1 MSLSVA
7 CTSDSQEQRLLKQ
20 RRKREIITFMFKW
33 IRLSRSGLPLSQG
46 ESLVCMLS
54 CIFSYTWNIS
64 REKIPGGY
72 FGVKRIG
79 MTSGNPTK
87 VP

>member
-20 RRKREIITFMFKW
+20 RRKGEIITFMFKW
-33 IRLSRSGLPLSQG
+33 IRLSRSGLPLLQG

-54 CIFSYTWNIS
+54 CIFFLYLEHIAGKNS
-64 REKIPGGY
+64 R
-72 FGVKRIG
+72 GVLRGKKDRDD
-79 MTSGNPTK
+79 
-87 VP
+87 